1 MKEGSTILIIDDNE
15 GFRKLLGETLTLWG
29 YNSAEAVDG
38 EQALTII
45 EQFSPDLIIVD
56 LDMPN
61 MNGLEF
67 TKKVKQINPRFPVI
81 MVTAFAKFYSSDD
94 ITASHPDEFLQKPVD
109 MEKLLEVIQRM

>member
-1 MKEGSTILIIDDNE
+1 MKQGSTVLVIDDNE
-15 GFRKLLGETLTLWG
+15 GFRKLLAEALTLWG

-38 EQALTII
+38 QQAMTVI

-67 TKKVKQINPRFPVI
+67 TRQVKEVNPHFPVI
-81 MVTAFAKFYSSDD
+81 MVTAFAKFYSDD
-94 ITASHPDEFLQKPVD
+94 EINASHPDVFLQKPVHMD
-109 MEKLLEVIQRM
+109 KLLEVIQRM